1 VTRPAALL
9 LVLLAAAC
17 GGRTGFQRPDYAAEA
32 RAQCDEA
39 DSTADPNRALALY
52 GMAIEAEPK
61 YARAYLGRAR
71 VLERVGR
78 DGEAE
83 RSYMMAVET
92 ATDDVR
98 AKYLVERARHLRRKA
113 RIEPAVR
120 DLDRAIG
127 LLGAF
132 PDRETVIEAR
142 LLRAECRVFLR
153 AWPGAREDLDAADR
167 ERPDGAQRERAR
179 ELRVRVNAALEEPR

>member
-1 VTRPAALL
+1 VTRPATFLL
-9 LVLLAAAC
+9 ILLAAC
-17 GGRTGFQRPDYAAEA
+17 GGRGGFHRPDYAAEA
-32 RAQCDEA
+32 AAQCDEA
-39 DSTADPNRALALY
+39 DATGDPNRALALY

-83 RSYMMAVET
+83 RSYLMAVEM
-92 ATDDVR
+92 AADDVR
-98 AKYLVERARHLRRKA
+98 AKYLVERARYLRKKA

-132 PDRETVIEAR
+132 SDRETAIEAR

-167 ERPDGAQRERAR
+167 EAPDGAQGERAR
-179 ELRVRVNAALEEPR
+179 QLRVRVNAALEVPR